1 MTIERLGGVV
11 TLADGTPVP
20 LSKAVRAGDF
30 IFLSGQL
37 AFGPDGKIVAGGIV
51 PQTRQCLISIEKLLQ
66 DLGAQMADVVR
77 ATVWLTDTRDFAPFN
92 AVYAEFFAESPPAR
106 STVCSALMLPDAKVE
121 IETTI
126 FKPKG

>member
-1 MTIERLGGVV
+1 MTIERLGGAV

-37 AFGPDGKIVAGGIV
+37 GFGSDGKIVEGGIA

-66 DLGAQMADVVR
+66 DMGAKLTEVVR
-77 ATVWLTDTRDFAPFN
+77 ATVWLTDTHDFARFN
-92 AVYAEFFAESPPAR
+92 AVYAEYFAESPPAR

-121 IETTI
+121 IEVTI
-126 FKPKG
+126 FKPWG